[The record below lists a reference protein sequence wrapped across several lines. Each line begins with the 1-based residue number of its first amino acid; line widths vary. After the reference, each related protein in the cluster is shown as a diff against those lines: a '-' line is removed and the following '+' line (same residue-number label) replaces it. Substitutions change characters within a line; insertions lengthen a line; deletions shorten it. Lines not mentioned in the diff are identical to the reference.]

1 MQHRP
6 ERTAHPRAERGS
18 ISIFY
23 VLAAVGMAVIVGLG
37 VDLGGMVHAKQRAF
51 DVAAQAARAGGEAI
65 RADQVMAG
73 QPLVLDQAKGKAA
86 AEAYLAAAGLNGSA
100 YVTATTVEVTAHYE
114 WAPVVLGQFGFGA
127 HQFTGTASA
136 RLVRAL
142 DGSER

>member
-1 MQHRP
+1 MQHSRH
-6 ERTAHPRAERGS
+6 RDARRRAERGA
-18 ISIFY
+18 ISVFY

-37 VDLGGMVHAKQRAF
+37 VDLGGMVYAKQRAF

-73 QPLVLDQAKGKAA
+73 QPLALDQAKGKAA
-86 AEAYLAAAGLNGSA
+86 AEAYLAAAGMSGSA
-100 YVTATTVEVTAHYE
+100 YVTATTIEVTARHE
-114 WAPVVLGQFGFGA
+114 WVPVVLGQFGFGA

-142 DGSER
+142 DGAER